1 MLRHRVLTALVGVP
15 AILAAI
21 WLGPPLLTLVAAAAA
36 VIGVREAYRLYPSAA
51 ARHNDSDNATDGS
64 DNGSGDSDN
73 RNRNRNHNSDSDS
86 DGNGNGNSGNGDSDH
101 SGAAA
106 PPPPVTS
113 LPVLLGGT
121 WAVALVLAGALAVQP
136 TDFGIAAAAIIIAG
150 AVIGALWLIAAWRGR
165 HPRLAIAWLLLPP
178 AYIGGALAAAV
189 ALRGLG
195 DHGLW
200 WLLLAILAVY
210 ATDTGAYAVGRLL
223 GRHPMAP
230 AISPGK
236 NWEGAAGGL
245 AAAVIAAILM
255 GILMPLPL
263 QVWQS
268 AAIGV
273 ILGIVSPVGDLLES
287 KAKRLAGVK
296 DSGNLFPGHG
306 GMLDR
311 LDSLLPSLTIMY
323 LLVAAAPPAG

>member
-1 MLRHRVLTALVGVP
+1 MGVP

-21 WLGPPLLTLVAAAAA
+21 WFGPPLLTLVAAAAA
-36 VIGVREAYRLYPSAA
+36 VIGVREAYRLYPLAA
-51 ARHNDSDNATDGS
+51 GYNGNDSDSDNATGGS
-64 DNGSGDSDN
+64 GSGDSDDSDN
-73 RNRNRNHNSDSDS
+73 RNS
-86 DGNGNGNSGNGDSDH
+86 DGNGNGNSVNGDGDR
-101 SGAAA
+101 SGAAI
-106 PPPPVTS
+106 PPPPVTA

-121 WAVALVLAGALAVQP
+121 WAVALVLAGALAVRP
-136 TDFGIAAAAIIIAG
+136 ADFVIAAAAIIIAG

-165 HPRLAIAWLLLPP
+165 RLRLAIAWLLLPP

-195 DHGLW
+195 DHGVW

-268 AAIGV
+268 AVIGV

-311 LDSLLPSLTIMY
+311 LDSLLPSLTIVY
-323 LLVAAAPPAG
+323 LLAAATPAAG

>member
-36 VIGVREAYRLYPSAA
+36 VIGVREAYRLYPLAA
-51 ARHNDSDNATDGS
+51 ARYNDGDSDSDNATG
-64 DNGSGDSDN
+64 GSGDSDDSDN
-73 RNRNRNHNSDSDS
+73 RNSDS
-86 DGNGNGNSGNGDSDH
+86 DGNGNIGNGDSDR
-101 SGAAA
+101 SVAAA

-121 WAVALVLAGALAVQP
+121 WAVALVLAGALAVWP
-136 TDFGIAAAAIIIAG
+136 ADFGIAAGAIIIAG
-150 AVIGALWLIAAWRGR
+150 AIIGALWLIAAWRGR
-165 HPRLAIAWLLLPP
+165 RLRLAIAWLLLPP

-195 DHGLW
+195 DHGVW

-210 ATDTGAYAVGRLL
+210 ATDTGAYAVGRLI

-245 AAAVIAAILM
+245 AAAVIAAIIM

-268 AAIGV
+268 AVIGV
-273 ILGIVSPVGDLLES
+273 ILGTVSPVGDLLES

-311 LDSLLPSLTIMY
+311 LDSLLPSLTIVY

>member
-21 WLGPPLLTLVAAAAA
+21 WFGPPLLTLVAAAAA
-36 VIGVREAYRLYPSAA
+36 VIGVREAYRLYPLAA
-51 ARHNDSDNATDGS
+51 AHHNDNDSDNATGGS
-64 DNGSGDSDN
+64 GNGDSDN
-73 RNRNRNHNSDSDS
+73 RNSDS
-86 DGNGNGNSGNGDSDH
+86 DGNGNGNSVNGDVDCN
-101 SGAAA
+101 GNAI
-106 PPPPVTS
+106 PPPPVTA

-121 WAVALVLAGALAVQP
+121 WAVALVLAGALAVRP
-136 TDFGIAAAAIIIAG
+136 TDFVIAAAAIIIAG
-150 AVIGALWLIAAWRGR
+150 AIIGALWLIAAWRGR
-165 HPRLAIAWLLLPP
+165 RLRLAIAWLLLPP

-195 DHGLW
+195 EHGVW

-245 AAAVIAAILM
+245 VAAVIAAILM

-311 LDSLLPSLTIMY
+311 LDSLLPSLTIVY
-323 LLVAAAPPAG
+323 LLAAATPAAG

>member
-21 WLGPPLLTLVAAAAA
+21 WFGPPLLTLVAAAAA
-36 VIGVREAYRLYPSAA
+36 VIGVREAYRLYPLAA
-51 ARHNDSDNATDGS
+51 AGYNGNDSDSDNATG
-64 DNGSGDSDN
+64 GSGDSDDSDN
-73 RNRNRNHNSDSDS
+73 RNS
-86 DGNGNGNSGNGDSDH
+86 DGNGNGNSVNGDGDR
-101 SGAAA
+101 SGAAV
-106 PPPPVTS
+106 PPPPVTA

-121 WAVALVLAGALAVQP
+121 WAVALVLAGALAVRP
-136 TDFGIAAAAIIIAG
+136 ADFGIAAAAIIIAG

-165 HPRLAIAWLLLPP
+165 RLRLAIAWLLLPP

-200 WLLLAILAVY
+200 WLLLVILAVY

-245 AAAVIAAILM
+245 AAAIIAAILM

-268 AAIGV
+268 AVIGV

-311 LDSLLPSLTIMY
+311 LDSLLPSLTIVY

>member
-36 VIGVREAYRLYPSAA
+36 VIGVREAYRLYPLAA
-51 ARHNDSDNATDGS
+51 ARHNDNDNS
-64 DNGSGDSDN
+64 GSGDSDN
-73 RNRNRNHNSDSDS
+73 RNRNSDSDS
-86 DGNGNGNSGNGDSDH
+86 DGNGNGNSVNDDDH
-101 SGAAA
+101 SGNAA

-121 WAVALVLAGALAVQP
+121 WAVALVLAGALAVRP
-136 TDFGIAAAAIIIAG
+136 ADFGIAAAAIIIAG
-150 AVIGALWLIAAWRGR
+150 ATIGALWLIAAWRGR
-165 HPRLAIAWLLLPP
+165 RLRLAIAWLLLPP

-311 LDSLLPSLTIMY
+311 LDSLLPSLTIVY

>member
-36 VIGVREAYRLYPSAA
+36 VIGVREAYRLYPLAA
-51 ARHNDSDNATDGS
+51 ARHNDNDNG
-64 DNGSGDSDN
+64 GSGDSDN
-73 RNRNRNHNSDSDS
+73 SNRNSDSDS
-86 DGNGNGNSGNGDSDH
+86 DGNSNGGYDDDR

-121 WAVALVLAGALAVQP
+121 WAVALVLAGALAVRP
-136 TDFGIAAAAIIIAG
+136 ADFGIAAAAIIIAG
-150 AVIGALWLIAAWRGR
+150 AIIGALWLIAAWRGR
-165 HPRLAIAWLLLPP
+165 RLRLAIAWLLMPP

-195 DHGLW
+195 DHGVW

-268 AAIGV
+268 AVIGV

-311 LDSLLPSLTIMY
+311 LDSLLPSLTIVY

>member
-36 VIGVREAYRLYPSAA
+36 VIGVREAYRLYPPAA
-51 ARHNDSDNATDGS
+51 ARHNDDNNTG
-64 DNGSGDSDN
+64 GSGDSDN
-73 RNRNRNHNSDSDS
+73 RNRNS
-86 DGNGNGNSGNGDSDH
+86 DGNGSSNSNGNSVNGDGDR

-121 WAVALVLAGALAVQP
+121 WAVALVLAGALAVRP
-136 TDFGIAAAAIIIAG
+136 ADFVIAAAAIIIAG
-150 AVIGALWLIAAWRGR
+150 AIIGALWLIAAWRGR
-165 HPRLAIAWLLLPP
+165 RLRLAIAWLLLPP

-255 GILMPLPL
+255 GLLMPLPL

-296 DSGNLFPGHG
+296 DSGNLLPGHG

-311 LDSLLPSLTIMY
+311 LDSLLPSLTIVY

>member
-21 WLGPPLLTLVAAAAA
+21 WLGPPLLTLVAAVAA
-36 VIGVREAYRLYPSAA
+36 VIGVREAYRLYLLAA
-51 ARHNDSDNATDGS
+51 ARYNGDDSDNATGGS
-64 DNGSGDSDN
+64 GSGDSDDSDN
-73 RNRNRNHNSDSDS
+73 RNSDS
-86 DGNGNGNSGNGDSDH
+86 NGNGNSVNGDGDR
-101 SGAAA
+101 SGNAV
-106 PPPPVTS
+106 PPPPVTA

-121 WAVALVLAGALAVQP
+121 WAVALVLAGALAVRP
-136 TDFGIAAAAIIIAG
+136 ADFGIAAAAIIIAG
-150 AVIGALWLIAAWRGR
+150 AIIGALWLIAAWRGR
-165 HPRLAIAWLLLPP
+165 RLRLAIAWLLLPP

-245 AAAVIAAILM
+245 AAAVIAVILM

-268 AAIGV
+268 AVIGV

-311 LDSLLPSLTIMY
+311 LDSLLPSLTIVY
-323 LLVAAAPPAG
+323 LLVAAASPAG

>member
-36 VIGVREAYRLYPSAA
+36 VIGVREAYRLYPLAA
-51 ARHNDSDNATDGS
+51 ARHNDNDNTTGGS
-64 DNGSGDSDN
+64 GSGDSDN
-73 RNRNRNHNSDSDS
+73 RNRNSDSDSDS
-86 DGNGNGNSGNGDSDH
+86 DGNGNGNSGYDDDHH

-121 WAVALVLAGALAVQP
+121 WAVALVLAGALAVRP
-136 TDFGIAAAAIIIAG
+136 ADFVIAAAAIIIAG
-150 AVIGALWLIAAWRGR
+150 ATIGALWLIAAWRGR
-165 HPRLAIAWLLLPP
+165 RLRLAIAWLLLPP

-245 AAAVIAAILM
+245 AAAVIASIIM

-268 AAIGV
+268 AVIGV

-311 LDSLLPSLTIMY
+311 LDSLLPSLTIVY
-323 LLVAAAPPAG
+323 LLAAATPAAG

>member
-1 MLRHRVLTALVGVP
+1 M
-15 AILAAI
+15 
-21 WLGPPLLTLVAAAAA
+21 
-36 VIGVREAYRLYPSAA
+36 
-51 ARHNDSDNATDGS
+51 
-64 DNGSGDSDN
+64 
-73 RNRNRNHNSDSDS
+73 
-86 DGNGNGNSGNGDSDH
+86 
-101 SGAAA
+101 
-106 PPPPVTS
+106 
-113 LPVLLGGT
+113 
-121 WAVALVLAGALAVQP
+121 ALVLAGALAVRP
-136 TDFGIAAAAIIIAG
+136 SDFGIAAAAIIIAG
-150 AVIGALWLIAAWRGR
+150 AIIGALWLIAAWRGR
-165 HPRLAIAWLLLPP
+165 RLRLAIAWLLLPP

-195 DHGLW
+195 EHGLW

-311 LDSLLPSLTIMY
+311 LDSLLPSLTIVY
-323 LLVAAAPPAG
+323 LLAAATPTG

>member
-36 VIGVREAYRLYPSAA
+36 VIGVREAYRLYPLAA
-51 ARHNDSDNATDGS
+51 AHHNDSDSDNATSGGD
-64 DNGSGDSDN
+64 SGDSDN
-73 RNRNRNHNSDSDS
+73 RNSDSN
-86 DGNGNGNSGNGDSDH
+86 GNGNGNSVNGDVDR
-101 SGAAA
+101 SGAPA
-106 PPPPVTS
+106 PPTPVTA

-121 WAVALVLAGALAVQP
+121 WAVALVLAGALAVRP
-136 TDFGIAAAAIIIAG
+136 ADFGIAAAAIIIAG

-165 HPRLAIAWLLLPP
+165 RLRLAIAWLLLPP

-195 DHGLW
+195 DHGVW

-255 GILMPLPL
+255 GLLMPLPL

-268 AAIGV
+268 AVIGV

-311 LDSLLPSLTIMY
+311 LDSLLPSLTIVY
-323 LLVAAAPPAG
+323 LLAAATPAAG

>member
-36 VIGVREAYRLYPSAA
+36 VIGVREAYRLYPPAA
-51 ARHNDSDNATDGS
+51 ARHNDYDNATGGS
-64 DNGSGDSDN
+64 DSGDSDN
-73 RNRNRNHNSDSDS
+73 RNSDSDS
-86 DGNGNGNSGNGDSDH
+86 DGNGNDGNDDGDR

-136 TDFGIAAAAIIIAG
+136 TDFVTAAAAIIIAG
-150 AVIGALWLIAAWRGR
+150 AIIGALWLIAAWRGR
-165 HPRLAIAWLLLPP
+165 RLRLAIAWLLLPP

-268 AAIGV
+268 AVIGV

-311 LDSLLPSLTIMY
+311 LDSLLPSLTIVY

>member
-36 VIGVREAYRLYPSAA
+36 VIGVREAYRLYPLAA
-51 ARHNDSDNATDGS
+51 ARHNGNDSDNATG
-64 DNGSGDSDN
+64 GSGDSDHSDN
-73 RNRNRNHNSDSDS
+73 RNSDS
-86 DGNGNGNSGNGDSDH
+86 DGNGNSVNGAGDHNGN
-101 SGAAA
+101 AA

-121 WAVALVLAGALAVQP
+121 WAVALVLAGALAVRP
-136 TDFGIAAAAIIIAG
+136 SDFGIAAAAIIIAG
-150 AVIGALWLIAAWRGR
+150 AIIGALWLIAAWRGR
-165 HPRLAIAWLLLPP
+165 RLRLAIAWLLLPP

-268 AAIGV
+268 AVIGV